1 MNNFKTFSDL
11 NFKAHNV
18 SGQHARLSFPNGYAV
33 SVVFGSM
40 FYSNG
45 EDTYELAVTDH
56 ELQLIYGHIT
66 GGDVSGYCTADEIS
80 ALMQQVQ
87 ELESSSYPMD
97 TADLEGLSY
106 YGSEN

>member
-1 MNNFKTFSDL
+1 MTNFKTFSDL
-11 NFKAHNV
+11 NFKAHNI

-56 ELQLIYGHIT
+56 EHALIYGHIT
-66 GGDVSGYCTADEIS
+66 DGDVLGYRTADEITDV
-80 ALMQQVQ
+80 MQQVQ
-87 ELESSSYPMD
+87 ELEPASYPMEYAED
-97 TADLEGLSY
+97 
-106 YGSEN
+106 

>member
-1 MNNFKTFSDL
+1 MTNFKTFSDL

-45 EDTYELAVTDH
+45 KDTYELAVTDH
-56 ELQLIYGHIT
+56 EHTVIYGHIT
-66 GGDVSGYCTADEIS
+66 DGDVLGYRTAVEITD
-80 ALMQQVQ
+80 AMQQVQ
-87 ELESSSYPMD
+87 ELEPASYPMEYAED
-97 TADLEGLSY
+97 
-106 YGSEN
+106 